1 MFRRVVRLI
10 KSWLGFLISF
20 GEDPEVM
27 LQQAVEEMRS
37 TLPRL
42 NEILISTRATVLKLE
57 GEIRRL
63 VAEDQKLSGS
73 IEGALREGSPSSRT
87 LAEDLALRLE
97 EVRETREEA
106 EEQVGTARHAHENAV
121 TTVDELKRRLRDR
134 IELAQKAVEEHKRA
148 RLVRQ
153 AADAL
158 MTLDSYDTGGTTD
171 KYVEQVRQRSAEAK
185 AALEIATGSHDLS
198 RIEAER
204 NIRRARARQLL
215 GEFEKKLDAPAAG
228 SETKRITE

>member
-1 MFRRVVRLI
+1 MIRRVIRLM
-10 KSWLGFLISF
+10 KSWFGYLISF

-57 GEIRRL
+57 SEIRRL
-63 VAEDQKLSGS
+63 DTEDQKLSSS
-73 IEGALREGSPSSRT
+73 IESALREGSPSSRT
-87 LAEDLALRLE
+87 LAEDFALRLE
-97 EVRETREEA
+97 EVRETKDEA
-106 EEQVGTARHAHENAV
+106 DGQLGTARQAHQNAM

-158 MTLDSYDTGGTTD
+158 MTLDAYDTGGTTD

-185 AALEIATGSHDLS
+185 AALEIATGTQGLA

-204 NIRRARARQLL
+204 NLRRARAQQLL
-215 GEFEKKLDAPAAG
+215 GEFEKKLDTPAAHP
-228 SETKRITE
+228 EKKQLTE

>member
-10 KSWLGFLISF
+10 KSWFGYLVSF

-27 LQQAVEEMRS
+27 LQQAAEEMRG

-57 GEIRRL
+57 GETRRL
-63 VAEDQKLSGS
+63 TAEEQKLGNS
-73 IEGALREGSPSSRT
+73 IESALREGSPASRT

-97 EVRETREEA
+97 EVRESNDEA
-106 EEQVGTARHAHENAV
+106 AGQLVTARQAHQAAV

-134 IELAQKAVEEHKRA
+134 IQLAQKAVEEHKRA

-158 MTLDSYDTGGTTD
+158 TTLDAYDTGGTTD

-185 AALEIATGSHDLS
+185 AALEIATGSQDLS
-198 RIEAER
+198 RLEAER
-204 NIRRARARQLL
+204 NVRRARAKELL
-215 GEFEKKLDAPAAG
+215 GEFEKKIGD
-228 SETKRITE
+228 SENKRLTE

>member
-1 MFRRVVRLI
+1 MLRRVVRLI
-10 KSWLGFLISF
+10 KSWFGYLISF

-27 LQQAVEEMRS
+27 LQQAAEEMRS

-57 GEIRRL
+57 SEIRRL
-63 VAEDQKLSGS
+63 DAEDQKLSSS
-73 IEGALREGSPSSRT
+73 IESALREGSPASRT

-97 EVRETREEA
+97 EVRETKGEA
-106 EEQVGTARHAHENAV
+106 EGQLGTARHAHQNAM

-153 AADAL
+153 AANAL
-158 MTLDSYDTGGTTD
+158 MTLDAYDTGGTTD

-185 AALEIATGSHDLS
+185 AALEIATGTQGLA

-204 NIRRARARQLL
+204 NVRRARAKQLL
-215 GEFEKKLDAPAAG
+215 GEFEKKLDVPAA
-228 SETKRITE
+228 SPEKKQLTE

>member
-1 MFRRVVRLI
+1 MLRRVIRLI
-10 KSWLGFLISF
+10 KSWFGYLLSF

-27 LQQAVEEMRS
+27 LQQAAEEMRN

-57 GEIRRL
+57 SEIRRL
-63 VAEDQKLSGS
+63 DTEDQKLSSS
-73 IEGALREGSPSSRT
+73 IESALREGSPSSRT
-87 LAEDLALRLE
+87 LAEDFALRLE
-97 EVRETREEA
+97 EVRETKDEA
-106 EEQVGTARHAHENAV
+106 EEQLGTARPAHQNAM
-121 TTVDELKRRLRDR
+121 TTVDELKRRLRAR

-158 MTLDSYDTGGTTD
+158 MTLDAYDTGGTTD

-185 AALEIATGSHDLS
+185 AALEIATGTQGLA

-204 NIRRARARQLL
+204 NVRRARAQQLL
-215 GEFEKKLDAPAAG
+215 GEFEKKLDAPAA
-228 SETKRITE
+228 SPEKKQLTE

>member
-1 MFRRVVRLI
+1 MLRRVIRLI
-10 KSWLGFLISF
+10 KSWFGYLISF

-27 LQQAVEEMRS
+27 LQQAAEEMRS

-42 NEILISTRATVLKLE
+42 NEILISTRATALKLE
-57 GEIRRL
+57 SETRRL
-63 VAEDQKLSGS
+63 DTEERRLSDS
-73 IEGALREGSPSSRT
+73 IESALREGSAASRN
-87 LAEDLALRLE
+87 LAEDLALRLQ
-97 EVRETREEA
+97 EVRETKDEA
-106 EEQVGTARHAHENAV
+106 SSQLVTANQAHQNAI
-121 TTVDELKRRLRDR
+121 TMVDELKRRLREK

-158 MTLDSYDTGGTTD
+158 MTLDAYDTGGTTD

-185 AALEIATGSHDLS
+185 AALEIATGSQDLS

-204 NIRRARARQLL
+204 NIRRARAKELL
-215 GEFEKKLDAPAAG
+215 GEFEKKLDRPAG
-228 SETKRITE
+228 DSNKRLTE

>member
-1 MFRRVVRLI
+1 MFRRVIRLI
-10 KSWLGFLISF
+10 KSWFGYLISF

-27 LQQAVEEMRS
+27 LQQAAEEMRN

-42 NEILISTRATVLKLE
+42 NEILISTRATVLKLD

-63 VAEDQKLSGS
+63 DAEDQKLSSS

-97 EVRETREEA
+97 EVRETKSEA
-106 EEQVGTARHAHENAV
+106 EGQLVTAQHAHQNAV

-134 IELAQKAVEEHKRA
+134 IELAQRAVEEHKRA

-158 MTLDSYDTGGTTD
+158 MTLDAYDTGGTTD
-171 KYVEQVRQRSAEAK
+171 KYVEQVRQSSAEAK
-185 AALEIATGSHDLS
+185 AALEIATGTQGLA

-204 NIRRARARQLL
+204 NIRRARAQQLL
-215 GEFEKKLDAPAAG
+215 GEFEKRLDTPVASPDKKQLA
-228 SETKRITE
+228 E